1 MVAYLSFGDIIQKTN
16 IRKRGK
22 DMANKIIL
30 SHIFSNSRYLKKDS
44 FKEELKKDIKLETTS
59 LSNYQ
64 TNLGHEMIN
73 LFQDDNGHFNVWL
86 NANGIFNNGK
96 KSSTYDIVFVTKVT
110 QEEKIYQIVAKAI
123 NCKIV
128 EGADLSGDNKE
139 QQHQRYE
146 LQKGKYC
153 YNGVY
158 LEEIYGLNQ
167 DLWGNA
173 EKNTLVT
180 FQSDGIYLTK
190 EKHYLVFSN
199 FNNQSIQ
206 LTSPYIQITSKQQ
219 FSENLRLYNF
229 EQEDIDNLN
238 KIINNNDLW
247 ENKPVSKLK
256 DEYQKLLKEK
266 QNWDNN
272 VFSYINIQKYELP
285 ISNIIASFLKKY
297 HMEKNFIQ
305 EVCKIKVDNILLYR
319 EKYNIDL
326 LFEGS
331 DHFLI
336 FENKIHA
343 SITKANSKTLAE
355 QIEKIVE
362 TFDEVTSQNLMEQLK
377 NDIPEEEWQKEASQL
392 SKYYITMLCYAL
404 TKKGKSIE
412 NIQNNLHFYI
422 VFPTYKASTL
432 MNKDQKLNLSQYA
445 LSQYYQVLD
454 YQIIL
459 NFFKNHQKE
468 FKESPIYNDF
478 IDLLTLFSKD
488 RDEEIIRLQKSIL
501 VERIEKIKKK

>member
-1 MVAYLSFGDIIQKTN
+1 
-16 IRKRGK
+16 
-22 DMANKIIL
+22 
-30 SHIFSNSRYLKKDS
+30 
-44 FKEELKKDIKLETTS
+44 
-59 LSNYQ
+59 
-64 TNLGHEMIN
+64 
-73 LFQDDNGHFNVWL
+73 
-86 NANGIFNNGK
+86 
-96 KSSTYDIVFVTKVT
+96 
-110 QEEKIYQIVAKAI
+110 
-123 NCKIV
+123 
-128 EGADLSGDNKE
+128 
-139 QQHQRYE
+139 
-146 LQKGKYC
+146 
-153 YNGVY
+153 
-158 LEEIYGLNQ
+158 
-167 DLWGNA
+167 
-173 EKNTLVT
+173 
-180 FQSDGIYLTK
+180 
-190 EKHYLVFSN
+190 
-199 FNNQSIQ
+199 
-206 LTSPYIQITSKQQ
+206 
-219 FSENLRLYNF
+219 
-229 EQEDIDNLN
+229 
-238 KIINNNDLW
+238 
-247 ENKPVSKLK
+247 
-256 DEYQKLLKEK
+256 
-266 QNWDNN
+266 
-272 VFSYINIQKYELP
+272 
-285 ISNIIASFLKKY
+285 
-297 HMEKNFIQ
+297 MEKTFIQ
-305 EVCKIKVDNILLYR
+305 EVCKIEDKNILLYR

-331 DHFLI
+331 NHFFI

-377 NDIPEEEWQKEASQL
+377 NDIPEEEWQKKASQL

-478 IDLLTLFSKD
+478 IDLLILFSKD

>member
-1 MVAYLSFGDIIQKTN
+1 
-16 IRKRGK
+16 
-22 DMANKIIL
+22 
-30 SHIFSNSRYLKKDS
+30 
-44 FKEELKKDIKLETTS
+44 
-59 LSNYQ
+59 
-64 TNLGHEMIN
+64 
-73 LFQDDNGHFNVWL
+73 
-86 NANGIFNNGK
+86 
-96 KSSTYDIVFVTKVT
+96 
-110 QEEKIYQIVAKAI
+110 
-123 NCKIV
+123 
-128 EGADLSGDNKE
+128 
-139 QQHQRYE
+139 
-146 LQKGKYC
+146 
-153 YNGVY
+153 
-158 LEEIYGLNQ
+158 
-167 DLWGNA
+167 
-173 EKNTLVT
+173 
-180 FQSDGIYLTK
+180 
-190 EKHYLVFSN
+190 
-199 FNNQSIQ
+199 
-206 LTSPYIQITSKQQ
+206 
-219 FSENLRLYNF
+219 
-229 EQEDIDNLN
+229 
-238 KIINNNDLW
+238 
-247 ENKPVSKLK
+247 
-256 DEYQKLLKEK
+256 
-266 QNWDNN
+266 
-272 VFSYINIQKYELP
+272 
-285 ISNIIASFLKKY
+285 
-297 HMEKNFIQ
+297 MEKNFIQ
-305 EVCKIKVDNILLYR
+305 EVCKIEDKNILLYR

-331 DHFLI
+331 NHFLI

>member
-1 MVAYLSFGDIIQKTN
+1 
-16 IRKRGK
+16 
-22 DMANKIIL
+22 
-30 SHIFSNSRYLKKDS
+30 
-44 FKEELKKDIKLETTS
+44 
-59 LSNYQ
+59 
-64 TNLGHEMIN
+64 
-73 LFQDDNGHFNVWL
+73 
-86 NANGIFNNGK
+86 
-96 KSSTYDIVFVTKVT
+96 
-110 QEEKIYQIVAKAI
+110 
-123 NCKIV
+123 
-128 EGADLSGDNKE
+128 
-139 QQHQRYE
+139 
-146 LQKGKYC
+146 
-153 YNGVY
+153 
-158 LEEIYGLNQ
+158 
-167 DLWGNA
+167 
-173 EKNTLVT
+173 
-180 FQSDGIYLTK
+180 
-190 EKHYLVFSN
+190 
-199 FNNQSIQ
+199 
-206 LTSPYIQITSKQQ
+206 
-219 FSENLRLYNF
+219 
-229 EQEDIDNLN
+229 
-238 KIINNNDLW
+238 
-247 ENKPVSKLK
+247 
-256 DEYQKLLKEK
+256 
-266 QNWDNN
+266 
-272 VFSYINIQKYELP
+272 
-285 ISNIIASFLKKY
+285 
-297 HMEKNFIQ
+297 MEKNFIQ

>member
-1 MVAYLSFGDIIQKTN
+1 
-16 IRKRGK
+16 
-22 DMANKIIL
+22 
-30 SHIFSNSRYLKKDS
+30 
-44 FKEELKKDIKLETTS
+44 
-59 LSNYQ
+59 
-64 TNLGHEMIN
+64 
-73 LFQDDNGHFNVWL
+73 
-86 NANGIFNNGK
+86 
-96 KSSTYDIVFVTKVT
+96 
-110 QEEKIYQIVAKAI
+110 
-123 NCKIV
+123 
-128 EGADLSGDNKE
+128 
-139 QQHQRYE
+139 
-146 LQKGKYC
+146 
-153 YNGVY
+153 
-158 LEEIYGLNQ
+158 
-167 DLWGNA
+167 
-173 EKNTLVT
+173 
-180 FQSDGIYLTK
+180 
-190 EKHYLVFSN
+190 
-199 FNNQSIQ
+199 
-206 LTSPYIQITSKQQ
+206 
-219 FSENLRLYNF
+219 
-229 EQEDIDNLN
+229 
-238 KIINNNDLW
+238 
-247 ENKPVSKLK
+247 
-256 DEYQKLLKEK
+256 
-266 QNWDNN
+266 
-272 VFSYINIQKYELP
+272 
-285 ISNIIASFLKKY
+285 
-297 HMEKNFIQ
+297 MEKNFIQ
-305 EVCKIKVDNILLYR
+305 EVCKIKEDNILLYR

-331 DHFLI
+331 NHFFI

-355 QIEKIVE
+355 QIEEIVN
-362 TFDEVTSQNLMEQLK
+362 TFNEVTNQNLMEQLK

-501 VERIEKIKKK
+501 VERIEKIKKKVH

>member
-1 MVAYLSFGDIIQKTN
+1 
-16 IRKRGK
+16 
-22 DMANKIIL
+22 
-30 SHIFSNSRYLKKDS
+30 
-44 FKEELKKDIKLETTS
+44 
-59 LSNYQ
+59 
-64 TNLGHEMIN
+64 
-73 LFQDDNGHFNVWL
+73 
-86 NANGIFNNGK
+86 
-96 KSSTYDIVFVTKVT
+96 
-110 QEEKIYQIVAKAI
+110 
-123 NCKIV
+123 
-128 EGADLSGDNKE
+128 
-139 QQHQRYE
+139 
-146 LQKGKYC
+146 
-153 YNGVY
+153 
-158 LEEIYGLNQ
+158 
-167 DLWGNA
+167 
-173 EKNTLVT
+173 
-180 FQSDGIYLTK
+180 
-190 EKHYLVFSN
+190 
-199 FNNQSIQ
+199 
-206 LTSPYIQITSKQQ
+206 
-219 FSENLRLYNF
+219 
-229 EQEDIDNLN
+229 
-238 KIINNNDLW
+238 
-247 ENKPVSKLK
+247 
-256 DEYQKLLKEK
+256 
-266 QNWDNN
+266 
-272 VFSYINIQKYELP
+272 
-285 ISNIIASFLKKY
+285 
-297 HMEKNFIQ
+297 MEKNFIQ
-305 EVCKIKVDNILLYR
+305 EVCKIEDKNILLYR

-331 DHFLI
+331 NHFFI

>member
-1 MVAYLSFGDIIQKTN
+1 
-16 IRKRGK
+16 
-22 DMANKIIL
+22 
-30 SHIFSNSRYLKKDS
+30 
-44 FKEELKKDIKLETTS
+44 
-59 LSNYQ
+59 
-64 TNLGHEMIN
+64 
-73 LFQDDNGHFNVWL
+73 
-86 NANGIFNNGK
+86 
-96 KSSTYDIVFVTKVT
+96 
-110 QEEKIYQIVAKAI
+110 
-123 NCKIV
+123 
-128 EGADLSGDNKE
+128 
-139 QQHQRYE
+139 
-146 LQKGKYC
+146 
-153 YNGVY
+153 
-158 LEEIYGLNQ
+158 
-167 DLWGNA
+167 
-173 EKNTLVT
+173 
-180 FQSDGIYLTK
+180 
-190 EKHYLVFSN
+190 
-199 FNNQSIQ
+199 
-206 LTSPYIQITSKQQ
+206 
-219 FSENLRLYNF
+219 
-229 EQEDIDNLN
+229 
-238 KIINNNDLW
+238 
-247 ENKPVSKLK
+247 
-256 DEYQKLLKEK
+256 
-266 QNWDNN
+266 
-272 VFSYINIQKYELP
+272 
-285 ISNIIASFLKKY
+285 
-297 HMEKNFIQ
+297 MEKNFIQ

-404 TKKGKSIE
+404 TKKGKTIE

>member
-1 MVAYLSFGDIIQKTN
+1 
-16 IRKRGK
+16 
-22 DMANKIIL
+22 
-30 SHIFSNSRYLKKDS
+30 
-44 FKEELKKDIKLETTS
+44 
-59 LSNYQ
+59 
-64 TNLGHEMIN
+64 
-73 LFQDDNGHFNVWL
+73 
-86 NANGIFNNGK
+86 
-96 KSSTYDIVFVTKVT
+96 
-110 QEEKIYQIVAKAI
+110 
-123 NCKIV
+123 
-128 EGADLSGDNKE
+128 
-139 QQHQRYE
+139 
-146 LQKGKYC
+146 
-153 YNGVY
+153 
-158 LEEIYGLNQ
+158 
-167 DLWGNA
+167 
-173 EKNTLVT
+173 
-180 FQSDGIYLTK
+180 
-190 EKHYLVFSN
+190 
-199 FNNQSIQ
+199 
-206 LTSPYIQITSKQQ
+206 
-219 FSENLRLYNF
+219 
-229 EQEDIDNLN
+229 
-238 KIINNNDLW
+238 
-247 ENKPVSKLK
+247 
-256 DEYQKLLKEK
+256 
-266 QNWDNN
+266 
-272 VFSYINIQKYELP
+272 
-285 ISNIIASFLKKY
+285 
-297 HMEKNFIQ
+297 MEKNFIQ

-331 DHFLI
+331 NHFLI

>member
-1 MVAYLSFGDIIQKTN
+1 
-16 IRKRGK
+16 
-22 DMANKIIL
+22 
-30 SHIFSNSRYLKKDS
+30 
-44 FKEELKKDIKLETTS
+44 
-59 LSNYQ
+59 
-64 TNLGHEMIN
+64 
-73 LFQDDNGHFNVWL
+73 
-86 NANGIFNNGK
+86 
-96 KSSTYDIVFVTKVT
+96 
-110 QEEKIYQIVAKAI
+110 
-123 NCKIV
+123 
-128 EGADLSGDNKE
+128 
-139 QQHQRYE
+139 
-146 LQKGKYC
+146 
-153 YNGVY
+153 
-158 LEEIYGLNQ
+158 
-167 DLWGNA
+167 
-173 EKNTLVT
+173 
-180 FQSDGIYLTK
+180 
-190 EKHYLVFSN
+190 
-199 FNNQSIQ
+199 
-206 LTSPYIQITSKQQ
+206 
-219 FSENLRLYNF
+219 
-229 EQEDIDNLN
+229 
-238 KIINNNDLW
+238 
-247 ENKPVSKLK
+247 
-256 DEYQKLLKEK
+256 
-266 QNWDNN
+266 
-272 VFSYINIQKYELP
+272 
-285 ISNIIASFLKKY
+285 
-297 HMEKNFIQ
+297 MEKNFIQ
-305 EVCKIKVDNILLYR
+305 EVCKIDVDNILLYR

-331 DHFLI
+331 NHFFI

>member
-1 MVAYLSFGDIIQKTN
+1 MD
-16 IRKRGK
+16 
-22 DMANKIIL
+22 
-30 SHIFSNSRYLKKDS
+30 
-44 FKEELKKDIKLETTS
+44 
-59 LSNYQ
+59 
-64 TNLGHEMIN
+64 
-73 LFQDDNGHFNVWL
+73 
-86 NANGIFNNGK
+86 
-96 KSSTYDIVFVTKVT
+96 
-110 QEEKIYQIVAKAI
+110 
-123 NCKIV
+123 
-128 EGADLSGDNKE
+128 
-139 QQHQRYE
+139 
-146 LQKGKYC
+146 
-153 YNGVY
+153 
-158 LEEIYGLNQ
+158 
-167 DLWGNA
+167 
-173 EKNTLVT
+173 
-180 FQSDGIYLTK
+180 
-190 EKHYLVFSN
+190 
-199 FNNQSIQ
+199 
-206 LTSPYIQITSKQQ
+206 
-219 FSENLRLYNF
+219 
-229 EQEDIDNLN
+229 
-238 KIINNNDLW
+238 
-247 ENKPVSKLK
+247 
-256 DEYQKLLKEK
+256 
-266 QNWDNN
+266 
-272 VFSYINIQKYELP
+272 IQKYELP

-305 EVCKIKVDNILLYR
+305 EVCKIEDKNILLYR

-331 DHFLI
+331 NHFFI